1 MMANRRPRGASRER
15 WGLLALTWLV
25 LGGSCLLALRTFYAW
40 GFWHSAATP
49 KALGVAG
56 WQLAHFL
63 LWGLVIPGVCWA
75 VPIRAWRRDQL
86 SRWGGGDVLSAA
98 ALLVTSAASVYLVAV
113 FQPEAEDWLTH
124 DWVFTVAGTF
134 IFIAVPVATLA
145 LTALWGVHR
154 RRARPR

>member
-1 MMANRRPRGASRER
+1 MAGKRLRGATRKR
-15 WGLLALTWLV
+15 WGLLALAWLI
-25 LGGSCLLALRTFYAW
+25 LGSSYVLALRTFYAW

-75 VPIRAWRRDQL
+75 VPIRAWRRNPVACWDVA
-86 SRWGGGDVLSAA
+86 DVLSAA
-98 ALLVTSAASVYLVAV
+98 AFLGTSAASMYLVAA

-124 DWVFTVAGTF
+124 DWVLTVTGAF
-134 IFIAVPVATLA
+134 IFVVVPAAILVLA
-145 LTALWGVHR
+145 ALWGVRR